1 MDNHVS
7 YKRTFV
13 LIGLGVLAGFFGG
26 YGVANEIREPGYLGI
41 DTQPDTAQEARA
53 DTIRQLKDSVRLSIA
68 AADSVRVDTVRVVEA
83 RADSTRLTASLDSL
97 LAASDSSTRA
107 RVGVAVELATEAA
120 RAPLL
125 AKIGQQE
132 DEIAALR
139 RGLLFGRRRQDLLQ
153 ESLDAETL
161 RANALATENLRL
173 QGRIDELRTQRILS
187 AGIGFLSGAS
197 FGFFAAR

>member
-1 MDNHVS
+1 MNNQVT
-7 YKRTFV
+7 YKRALT
-13 LIGLGVLAGFFGG
+13 LIGLALLGGFFGG
-26 YGVANEIREPGYLGI
+26 YGIGREGSEPGYL
-41 DTQPDTAQEARA
+41 DMRPDTAQDARG
-53 DTIRQLKDSVRLSIA
+53 DTIRQLEDSVKLSIA
-68 AADSVRVDTVRVVEA
+68 TADSVRTDTVRVVEA
-83 RADSTRLTASLDSL
+83 RADSTRLTARLDSL

-107 RVGVAVELATEAA
+107 KVGVAAELAAEAA

-153 ESLDAETL
+153 ESLDSETQ
-161 RANALATENLRL
+161 RANALAAENLQL
-173 QGRIDELRTQRILS
+173 QGRIAELRTQRILS

>member
-1 MDNHVS
+1 MNNHVTP
-7 YKRTFV
+7 KRALT
-13 LIGLGVLAGFFGG
+13 LIGLGMLGGFFGG
-26 YGVANEIREPGYLGI
+26 YAIANEVREPGSLKWR
-41 DTQPDTAQEARA
+41 DEPDTAQDARG
-53 DTIRQLKDSVRLSIA
+53 DTIRQLQDSVKLSIA
-68 AADSVRVDTVRVVEA
+68 AADSARTDTVRVVEA
-83 RADSTRLTASLDSL
+83 RVDSARLTASLDSL
-97 LAASDSSTRA
+97 LAASDSVTRVK
-107 RVGVAVELATEAA
+107 VGVAVELATAA
-120 RAPLL
+120 AIAPLV
-125 AKIGQQE
+125 AKLEQRD

-153 ESLDAETL
+153 ESLDAETQ